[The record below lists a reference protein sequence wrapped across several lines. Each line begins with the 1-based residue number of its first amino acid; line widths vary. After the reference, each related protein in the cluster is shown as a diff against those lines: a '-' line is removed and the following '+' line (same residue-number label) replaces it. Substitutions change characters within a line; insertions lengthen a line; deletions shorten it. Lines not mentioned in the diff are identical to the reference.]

1 MSMQNDSVKLKVDL
15 KEAYLLFKL
24 MGIESFIGYTNP
36 FISTSSGDLKNELI
50 RAKNNLLLEGILIE
64 REGRLGIEPSAF
76 SILQACKLS
85 QNISWLYLKK
95 KGEVRDS
102 YFYISS
108 RQVIEVVEEMY
119 EDSAAIEFT
128 LTGDHEDF
136 FYEVEQALNVPL
148 VEKADYLYGKMNH
161 GTYIQLLDSYDKISF
176 EELVSYMDTHEKLS
190 EKVTVNFIESLINSS
205 AIGQLV
211 FINKTL
217 GVLDGVRFVINE
229 NHNWVLNVNQENQQE
244 LLIQSVQGNDVLKNV
259 FETYIESFAKTK
271 RIVN

>member
-1 MSMQNDSVKLKVDL
+1 MQKDSVKLKVDL

-36 FISTSSGDLKNELI
+36 FISTSPGDLKNELI

-64 REGRLGIEPSAF
+64 SEGRIGIEPSAF

-85 QNISWLYLKK
+85 QNISWLHLEK

-108 RQVIEVVEEMY
+108 RQVIEVVEEIY
-119 EDSAAIEFT
+119 EGSTSIEFA

-136 FYEVEQALNVPL
+136 FCEIEQALNVTH
-148 VEKADYLYGKMNH
+148 VEKVDYLNGKMNK
-161 GTYIQLLDSYDKISF
+161 GTYIHLLDSYDKILF
-176 EELVSYMDTHEKLS
+176 EELISYINTHEKLS
-190 EKVTVNFIESLINSS
+190 EKVTVNFIESLMNSS

-211 FINKTL
+211 FINKNL
-217 GVLDGVRFVINE
+217 GVLDGVRFVISE
-229 NHNWVLNVNQENQQE
+229 NHNWVLNVNRENNQE
-244 LLIQSVQGNDVLKNV
+244 LLIQSVQGNDVLKKV
-259 FETYIESFAKTK
+259 FDTYIESFAKTK
-271 RIVN
+271 RITN